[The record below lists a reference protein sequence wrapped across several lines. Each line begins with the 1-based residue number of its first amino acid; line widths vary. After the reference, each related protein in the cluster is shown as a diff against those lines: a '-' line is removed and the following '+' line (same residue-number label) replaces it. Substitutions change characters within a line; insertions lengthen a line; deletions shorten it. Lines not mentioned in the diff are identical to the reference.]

1 MKNKHH
7 KAGFTLLEVMVA
19 VVIVGIL
26 SAFAVSSY
34 TSILERMKLSEAD
47 RMMGD
52 VFRAQQRYR
61 VRTQTRYARYWGQLD
76 MAPADLHGSAGRG
89 VTVYC
94 TKDQPQPKDG
104 NCLED
109 GFKITLYGSS
119 SKEDYAGIVSERVN
133 NHSYSYKVARLYN
146 DKDAI
151 YCAAG
156 EMYPEKDRL
165 ACADF
170 MGVEEY
176 DPSAEEVI
184 ASIEALAEEE

>member
-1 MKNKHH
+1 MRKHH

-61 VRTQTRYARYWGQLD
+61 VRTQTRYALYWGQLD
-76 MAPADLHGSAGRG
+76 MAPADLHGPAGRG
-89 VTVYC
+89 VSVYC

-133 NHSYSYKVARLYN
+133 NHSYSYKLARLYN

-151 YCAAG
+151 FCAAG
-156 EMYPEKDRL
+156 EEHTENDKRV
-165 ACADF
+165 CADF
-170 MGVEEY
+170 MGLDEY
-176 DPSAEEVI
+176 DPSGEAVI
-184 ASIEALAEEE
+184 AAIEATAEPEE